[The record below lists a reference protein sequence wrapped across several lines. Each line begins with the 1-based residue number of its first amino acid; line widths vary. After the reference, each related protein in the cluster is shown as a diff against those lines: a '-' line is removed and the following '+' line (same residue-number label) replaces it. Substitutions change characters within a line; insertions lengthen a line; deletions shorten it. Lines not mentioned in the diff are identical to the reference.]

1 MTFDSIIRI
10 LARHHPTLLDLP
22 AHTRAA
28 VALVLRPG
36 AHGPEALFIERAPRA
51 GDPWSG
57 DIGFPGGKVEAE
69 DSGTRQTAERETR
82 EEIGLDLRGGRYL
95 GCLSDIAGAHLP
107 VLVSCHVYRVEKL
120 PLFVLSHEVRDL
132 FWVSL
137 ADLNAPEHRII
148 APVRFRGEMLERPA
162 IRLPQP
168 GKPVLWGITYRLVM
182 EFLALFRE
190 ERGGDCRG

>member
-36 AHGPEALFIERAPRA
+36 THGPEALFIERAPRA

-82 EEIGLDLRGGRYL
+82 EEIGLDLHGGRYL
-95 GCLSDIAGAHLP
+95 GCLSDIAGVHLP
-107 VLVSCHVYRVEKL
+107 VLVSCHVYRVEEL

-148 APVRFRGEMLERPA
+148 APVRFNGEMLERPA

-168 GKPVLWGITYRLVM
+168 GKPVLWGITYRLIM